1 MEDVKAKIKAAKHKA
16 EEYEE
21 IFDPQNLF
29 NVADIIVENRLLI
42 DKVDAI
48 LGREDKSN
56 IYAHSSHHDGPSM
69 IGSSKTNLN
78 LTKAEEDELSELS

>member
-1 MEDVKAKIKAAKHKA
+1 
-16 EEYEE
+16 
-21 IFDPQNLF
+21 
-29 NVADIIVENRLLI
+29 LI